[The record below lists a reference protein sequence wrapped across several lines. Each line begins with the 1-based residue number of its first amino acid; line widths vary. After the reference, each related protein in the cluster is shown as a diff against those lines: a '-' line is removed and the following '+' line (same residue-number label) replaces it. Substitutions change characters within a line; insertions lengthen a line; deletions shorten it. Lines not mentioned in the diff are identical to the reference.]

1 MCRRQSGA
9 GPCAFTAKGPGNG
22 TLSVRGPTT
31 GPPVRRRPTTHP
43 PWEGPSDH
51 HPGGGAAPSTLDV
64 RNPGH
69 LGLSVGLSYGISMED
84 VQVRMY
90 DSRGTR
96 RAIYCDR
103 ARSARE
109 EKLRQFGA
117 VRRPCQ
123 QLSDH
128 PPTLLARCPTTTA
141 RRPRA
146 SLVRPPTTHGEPARI
161 RLPGPSAVRAHG
173 PGHPTLLCCM

>member
-1 MCRRQSGA
+1 MADIWRIL
-9 GPCAFTAKGPGNG
+9 GPVGRTLGRTPGDRV
-22 TLSVRGPTT
+22 SFIAAVW
-31 GPPVRRRPTTHP
+31 RRPTTHP

-64 RNPGH
+64 WNPGH

-109 EKLRQFGA
+109 KHLRYLAPSDDPVSSCPTTHPPSWLA
-117 VRRPCQ
+117 VRPPRPGGPERPP
-123 QLSDH
+123 SDH
-128 PPTLLARCPTTTA
+128 PRRTA
-141 RRPRA
+141 SPPAFGYQVPQRKGHTVLCGTRVA
-146 SLVRPPTTHGEPARI
+146 SR
-161 RLPGPSAVRAHG
+161 S
-173 PGHPTLLCCM
+173 